1 MIDDRTAIEPRRTP
15 GTAIPGLRRD
25 THSGAHI
32 RRALRMI
39 TLIVLLPASLAATFW
54 LLGWTIWQIAGRAD
68 PLWLFGRAAGITSYV
83 L

>member
-1 MIDDRTAIEPRRTP
+1 
-15 GTAIPGLRRD
+15 
-25 THSGAHI
+25 
-32 RRALRMI
+32 MI